1 MTNDKKRAQVIR
13 VCFYTLWLVLA
24 ITQACTTELLEDEA
38 YYWVFGNNLDWGYY
52 ENSPAIAAMI
62 KFGYSLIP
70 NELGVRLITILFIT
84 TYLYLLERLVKPK
97 NLILYYM
104 SISSIAVLHLLS
116 ILSVPDTP
124 LLFFGIC
131 FFHMYKQYLNKDS
144 LLNSVLLALNI
155 ALLLFS
161 KYHGILLIAFT
172 VASNPALFKRR
183 SFWLTA
189 VLALV
194 FFSPHIIWQ
203 FQNDFPTIKFNLSER
218 FNRGG
223 YKLEYTLNYIAS
235 IPLLFAPITATLLLF
250 FSFKRKPQDQFEK
263 TLKYVAIGVLAFF
276 GIMTFRGNGEGNW
289 ILSALAPAVILGY
302 RQIEDKGWFPKFTR
316 ISFGLSI
323 ILIGILRIYFAND
336 ILGVD
341 RYLLRKTHGW
351 KEWAINIKKKA
362 DGRPVIFMNSYQHTS
377 QYLFYSKAPLATSL
391 NNRMAKR
398 NQYDLWHYED
408 SLQGKDIMMVTNY
421 HVNGLDSIK
430 TPFGY
435 YEYQYINNFQSAS
448 HINVENTPDE
458 IIAAPKETVTIKFKL
473 STDDKYITFINRN
486 KDFPAKLTFTFFDGP
501 KVAHSIFTDYTIT
514 DYMIADTATLYE
526 VEIKMPERKGNYN
539 MYMDIS
545 VGWLPPAINSRMIE
559 VVVK

>member
-24 ITQACTTELLEDEA
+24 VTQACTTELLEDEA

-131 FFHMYKQYLNKDS
+131 FFHTYKRYLNKDS

-189 VLALV
+189 VLALA

-203 FQNDFPTIKFNLSER
+203 FQNDFPTIKFNLTER

-223 YKLEYTLNYIAS
+223 YKPEYTLIYSAS
-235 IPLLFAPITATLLLF
+235 IPLLLAPITGTVLLF
-250 FSFKRKPQDQFEK
+250 LSFKQKPKDLFEK
-263 TLKYVAIGVLAFF
+263 ALKYVVVGILVFF
-276 GIMTFRGNGEGNW
+276 GVMTFRGHGEGNW
-289 ILSALAPAVILGY
+289 TLSTLAPAVVLGY
-302 RQIEDKGWFPKFTR
+302 KYAEDKQWYRNFAKY
-316 ISFGLSI
+316 SFVISI
-323 ILIGILRIYFAND
+323 ILIGAVRIYFAND
-336 ILGVD
+336 IFGVD
-341 RYLLRKTHGW
+341 KYLLRKVHGW
-351 KEWAINIKKKA
+351 PEWAQTIKAKA
-362 DGRPVIFMNSYQHTS
+362 DGRPVVFMNTYQHAS
-377 QYLFYSKAPLATSL
+377 QYLFYSKEPLATSL
-391 NNRMAKR
+391 NNRMSKR
-398 NQYDLWHYED
+398 NQYNLWHYED
-408 SLQGKDIMMVTNY
+408 SLQDKDVMLIANY

-430 TPFGY
+430 TPLGY
-435 YEYQYINNFQSAS
+435 LEYLYINNFHSAS
-448 HINVENTPDE
+448 HVNLYDT
-458 IIAAPKETVTIKFKL
+458 PKELTANASDSMVIKFKL
-473 STDDKYITFINRN
+473 GKD
-486 KDFPAKLTFTFFDGP
+486 KDFITNLDANPDYPATLTIKFFDNK
-501 KVAHSIFTDYTIT
+501 KVVHEVFTDFRVTNSMLDSSTIYELPIQMPAVKGSF
-514 DYMIADTATLYE
+514 YMYIDL
-526 VEIKMPERKGNYN
+526 
-539 MYMDIS
+539 S
-545 VGWLPPAINSRMIE
+545 VGWIPPAINSSKTDVTIQ
-559 VVVK
+559 